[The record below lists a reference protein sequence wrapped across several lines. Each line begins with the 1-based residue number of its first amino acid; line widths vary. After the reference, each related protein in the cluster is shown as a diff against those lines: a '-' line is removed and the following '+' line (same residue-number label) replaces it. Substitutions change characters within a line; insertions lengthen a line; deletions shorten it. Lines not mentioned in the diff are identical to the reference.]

1 MSKKFLSDV
10 LIECG
15 LQVSGTTTLGTA
27 TATTVATSDNSTNI
41 ATTAF
46 VKAQGYITGYTN
58 NYVTAASFNTA
69 NGVLTL
75 SRQGLTDVTVDL
87 DNRYLTAEA
96 DTLDTVTSRSG
107 VTTNTIGV
115 GTINVTG
122 STAGAELLTVDGSYG
137 RLFTVTDDL
146 TDSLFSVNTVA
157 GLPAL
162 EVFADNSIKLGAF
175 ANPIEIDSSSN
186 IVIPGTI
193 TASGYNDSNWNAA
206 YNDRIVSAAVT
217 GTTTKTITLNQ
228 QDGGTITATWTD
240 INTDTDGYIDDVR
253 LNGNSLDFSGQGSAF
268 SGSVDLSS
276 LTSVGGINDLS
287 DVDTVTSTP
296 SNGEALVWDGTNWV
310 PGTISTTNNYLTG
323 LSFNTGNGVLTATR
337 QGLAD
342 LTVDLDGRY
351 LTSYSETDTLATV
364 TSRGN
369 TTTNA
374 ITTGTHTIYGTNT
387 TGAESV
393 LLQFTASGDT
403 LGSIRTYNAGAYNQ
417 HTRFYTSNVIGT
429 TETLAFMYDHNGNVG
444 IGTASPSG
452 KLHIADDGPNA
463 LKIGDTQ
470 VSTIGETND
479 GAYPGM
485 KIVPYNSN
493 IHIGISSTNDNKI
506 NLWHG
511 GGNYTYWKQTSTY
524 SIISN
529 YSTSDLALQIHGG
542 NVGIGTTSPSYKLD
556 VNGSVFGTS
565 FTVTG
570 GFSIQQAAGTATYG
584 MTTNWLQ
591 MNGHGIYTTT
601 STYLDL
607 DSASSTYSVRG
618 FNNDPFAVFKNTGTA
633 NTDRLVYFLPD
644 GGNLGV
650 GTSSPSEKLEVAGN
664 LKIQANATNAIS
676 FKNDGSF
683 TSMYSDAVLRIY
695 QRVEVWGGGAGKQYL
710 DVRDASG
717 NVKVML
723 NGADNSYFASNNLGV
738 GTTSPN
744 EKLHVVGNVKIDN
757 GSTSATLETT
767 DKVADPAGAVYATYP
782 TNSTYGAFVDYVVYD
797 SGRDSM
803 RVGTMR
809 ATWNANEVVYADVS
823 TVDIGDTSVVTM
835 TAVLNGTDVD
845 LVVTGDSV
853 FTVKLNVKVIR

>member
-493 IHIGISSTNDNKI
+493 IHIVISSTNDNKI